1 MMDAGLTWDVELFW
15 DLDGM
20 VGDGLSTDPETQ
32 CFTDLYDDKCR
43 LPTISL
49 AHSVFLG
56 GRVSVWHL

>member
-1 MMDAGLTWDVELFW
+1 MLDMGCGALPDDPDGRVGL
-15 DLDGM
+15 